1 MLECM
6 LKHNML
12 KHVLQHTCKRFLNI
26 LVVIATPTRLEAAGY
41 HLPTVEVRY
50 KELIVETDAV
60 VGTTTLPT
68 IINGYKDM
76 ARSLVGALPF
86 VKLGAGAK
94 RPVRVLKA
102 LTGVLKPVR
111 W

>member
-1 MLECM
+1 M
-6 LKHNML
+6 
-12 KHVLQHTCKRFLNI
+12 
-26 LVVIATPTRLEAAGY
+26 
-41 HLPTVEVRY
+41 
-50 KELIVETDAV
+50 ETDAI

-76 ARSLVGALPF
+76 ARGLVSKLPF

-102 LTGVLKPVR
+102 LTGVLKPV
-111 W
+111 WCAGGGCTSWWWVHVDVDSAMAMHHIPPPHPLTPHPLPL

>member
-1 MLECM
+1 MSSCLF
-6 LKHNML
+6 
-12 KHVLQHTCKRFLNI
+12 TI
-26 LVVIATPTRLEAAGY
+26 LTDVNVEGHLTPFHLRLESAGY

-86 VKLGAGAK
+86 VKLGAGAR
-94 RPVRVLKA
+94 RPVRVLKG

-111 W
+111 STAVV

>member
-1 MLECM
+1 M
-6 LKHNML
+6 
-12 KHVLQHTCKRFLNI
+12 
-26 LVVIATPTRLEAAGY
+26 
-41 HLPTVEVRY
+41 EVRY

-76 ARSLVGALPF
+76 ARSLVGSMPF

-102 LTGVLKPVR
+102 LTGVLKPVCGVDCT
-111 W
+111 WACVAV